1 MPTLPTLPTMA
12 RAPRLLLAAA
22 LAGLL
27 GSASLPAWS
36 LDLMDAYE
44 AALAEDARVRAAR
57 AARDSAVERL
67 PQARAQLMP
76 NINANIS
83 RNKNDVDRTQETIL
97 GQPITANQQYFS
109 YNQSIQLRQPLFRMP
124 LFAGLRQAGHVVED
138 AEATLERE
146 LQDLGA
152 RVTGAYMEALL
163 AQDTLTLVLK
173 QQAVTTT
180 QLDAAKKSLAGG
192 AGTRTDID
200 EAQAR
205 LDMNRADAL
214 SARQHVEFTRHQ
226 LEILI
231 NQPVDQLTPVNPE
244 RLPLLPLEPAE
255 VDAWIELAE
264 HSSPEVLALKARV
277 EAAKAEVSKAQG
289 GHYPTVDAVAQ
300 VVKSGSED
308 VNSPRSSST
317 NHLIGIQVNI
327 PLFAGGYVNS
337 TVRQAA
343 AEQIRA
349 AENLEATRRD
359 LAVRVHREHRGVTE
373 GVLRVQALEEAV
385 RSAQQLVTS
394 SQRSLQAGSRT
405 MVDVLNAEQQLQSTL
420 RDLAEARYLYLVS
433 RVRLRAL
440 VGMDREESIAEINR
454 WLGQPGTRVQP

>member
-1 MPTLPTLPTMA
+1 M
-12 RAPRLLLAAA
+12 RAPRLLLTVA
-22 LAGLL
+22 LTGLL
-27 GSASLPAWS
+27 GTGSAPVWS
-36 LDLMDAYE
+36 IDLMDAYQ

-57 AARDSAVERL
+57 AARDAAAERL

-76 NINANIS
+76 NINASIS
-83 RNKNDVDRTQETIL
+83 RNKNDVDRTQESVI
-97 GQPITANQQYFS
+97 GQPITFNQEYFS
-109 YNQSIQLRQPLFRMP
+109 YNQNIQLRQPLFRMP
-124 LFAGLRQAGHVVED
+124 LFAGLRQAGFIVED

-163 AQDTLTLVLK
+163 AQDALTLVLK
-173 QQAVTTT
+173 QKAVTTT
-180 QLDAAKKSLAGG
+180 QLDAARKSLAAG

-205 LDMNRADAL
+205 LDMNLADEL
-214 SARQHVEFTRHQ
+214 SARQHVEFTLHQ

-231 NQPVDQLTPVNPE
+231 NQPVDRLAPLDAE

-255 VDAWIELAE
+255 RDAWIGLAE
-264 HSSPEVLALKARV
+264 DSSPEVRALEARL
-277 EAAKAEVSKAQG
+277 EAAKAEIAKARG

-337 TVRQAA
+337 AIRQAV

-349 AENLEATRRD
+349 EENLEATRRD

-373 GVLRVQALEEAV
+373 GVLKVRALEQAQ
-385 RSAQQLVTS
+385 RSARQVVES
-394 SQRSLQAGSRT
+394 SQRSFQAGSRT

-440 VGMDREESIAEINR
+440 VGMDPNRSIAEVNG
-454 WLGQPGTRVQP
+454 WLSNQHTPVKQ